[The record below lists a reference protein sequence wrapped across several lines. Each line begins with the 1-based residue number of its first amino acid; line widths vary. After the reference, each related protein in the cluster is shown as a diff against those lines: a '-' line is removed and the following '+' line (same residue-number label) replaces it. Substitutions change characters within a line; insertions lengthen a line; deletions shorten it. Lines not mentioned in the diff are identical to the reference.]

1 MPTEIDT
8 NDEMTD
14 QQITEKSLSFA
25 EKILKKHGWKSG
37 EGLGKHSQG
46 ISKPIKPSLKFDK
59 AGVGHDPAKE
69 FTNSWWDDAY
79 KQAADNVIIDND
91 QDGTVKIN
99 WKKKSKEQKRHKHSI
114 VNSQYTAFVQSATLE
129 SGKLISNQGSTK
141 GEDEINDKQYKKAV
155 ELTDEELF
163 KACGGL
169 TAHKGARH
177 GHKMSA
183 KQKRIELQEKELLMQ
198 MKKTYNLDPV
208 EATQNIA
215 RLKTENSTNLYEMD
229 TNSKRKHDNSP
240 CEKRKTKLKPIHD
253 PATSTNS
260 LQYTG
265 NLKESSLVEENQNS
279 DKQDPNSKRKKKKK
293 RRKSE
298 ESLGCDENLI
308 KHTPHKKKKEKH
320 K

>member
-1 MPTEIDT
+1 MKSCLRHVVDLRHTSKYMELAKDRKIKKVVIYPTPCSRP
-8 NDEMTD
+8 N
-14 QQITEKSLSFA
+14 Q
-25 EKILKKHGWKSG
+25 
-37 EGLGKHSQG
+37 
-46 ISKPIKPSLKFDK
+46 
-59 AGVGHDPAKE
+59 
-69 FTNSWWDDAY
+69 
-79 KQAADNVIIDND
+79 
-91 QDGTVKIN
+91 
-99 WKKKSKEQKRHKHSI
+99 
-114 VNSQYTAFVQSATLE
+114 
-129 SGKLISNQGSTK
+129 LIS
-141 GEDEINDKQYKKAV
+141 INVPITYR
-155 ELTDEELF
+155 
-163 KACGGL
+163 
-169 TAHKGARH
+169 GARH

-298 ESLGCDENLI
+298 ESLGCDENLV
-308 KHTPHKKKKEKH
+308 KHTPNKKKKEKH